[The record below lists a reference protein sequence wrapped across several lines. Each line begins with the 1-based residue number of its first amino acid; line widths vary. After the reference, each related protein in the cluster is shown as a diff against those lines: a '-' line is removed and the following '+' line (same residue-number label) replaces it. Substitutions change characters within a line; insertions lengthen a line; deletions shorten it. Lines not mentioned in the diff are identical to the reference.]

1 VQHCRDRERGS
12 GTADLE
18 QAAARTE
25 GETRRHVA
33 SQTRDPRHGAGVG
46 CLDCDAGQPIAGII
60 ARRAPAP
67 RRMQQCEEDCA
78 IGSVARLRLP
88 STALLCH
95 RPGRPSRH
103 AARPVA
109 VPNGA
114 PSNPAAADPAL
125 ARAASRGHAY
135 GFRASLRGPKAE
147 CVRNRTFLTASA
159 KVKKWRFLSVQIDD
173 SNASF
178 PPRPDLAEP
187 HQAILSRNAPTD
199 HVRHLLPSMSL
210 LQICRSHYD

>member
-1 VQHCRDRERGS
+1 M
-12 GTADLE
+12 A
-18 QAAARTE
+18 QAQVVWIATLA
-25 GETRRHVA
+25 H
-33 SQTRDPRHGAGVG
+33 QF
-46 CLDCDAGQPIAGII
+46 AGII
-60 ARRAPAP
+60 AGRAPAP

-88 STALLCH
+88 SAALLCH
-95 RPGRPSRH
+95 RPDRPSRH

-159 KVKKWRFLSVQIDD
+159 KVTKWRSLLV
-173 SNASF
+173 
-178 PPRPDLAEP
+178 
-187 HQAILSRNAPTD
+187 PTD
-199 HVRHLLPSMSL
+199 ETNSAFHPSATFLRPSPACVAVPFHLPAERYPSDL
-210 LQICRSHYD
+210 K

>member
-1 VQHCRDRERGS
+1 M
-12 GTADLE
+12 A
-18 QAAARTE
+18 QAQVVWIATLA
-25 GETRRHVA
+25 H
-33 SQTRDPRHGAGVG
+33 QF
-46 CLDCDAGQPIAGII
+46 AGII
-60 ARRAPAP
+60 AGRAPAP

-88 STALLCH
+88 SAALLCH
-95 RPGRPSRH
+95 RPDRPSRH

-159 KVKKWRFLSVQIDD
+159 KVTKWR
-173 SNASF
+173 
-178 PPRPDLAEP
+178 
-187 HQAILSRNAPTD
+187 
-199 HVRHLLPSMSL
+199 SL
-210 LQICRSHYD
+210 LVPVADGVERPTNSPFVLSYRCLAYFHRDALLMGGRFH